1 MSIFNELNRRKV
13 FKVGFAYL
21 FIAWLVAQ
29 VLQLVFESFGT
40 PGWAIKTVLVVL
52 AAGFPLAL
60 FLAWAYEITADE
72 VMDLLDILLSE
83 EQAGKSTEK

>member
-1 MSIFNELNRRKV
+1 M
-13 FKVGFAYL
+13 GFAYL